1 MKTVIHA
8 VTAAVGIILA
18 IWATYQD
25 VRLDWPETAVVVG
38 VTCFTVGCVL
48 LWQQVE
54 KLIKE

>member
-1 MKTVIHA
+1 MKTAIHA

-18 IWATYQD
+18 IWAVFQD

-38 VTCFTVGCVL
+38 VTCFITGSIL